1 MQHANGLPFFCNA
14 FFLLLPP
21 YLDLYTKYFADSFC
35 LSVFIGLCIRVSLNL
50 PLCLLWSIRF
60 VASSGN
66 DVMSLLAKE
75 YENNYSWNCALIFF
89 KKNNEASSF
98 SHKAKFSMFCSGLTI
113 LLCLDQPK

>member
-1 MQHANGLPFFCNA
+1 MRQSNRKGHFLRVNSFKASPFTFYMGKICSMPMDYHFSVMH
-14 FFLLLPP
+14 FFLLLLP

-35 LSVFIGLCIRVSLNL
+35 LSEFIGLCICVFLNL

-66 DVMSLLAKE
+66 DVMLLLVKE

-89 KKNNEASSF
+89 
-98 SHKAKFSMFCSGLTI
+98 
-113 LLCLDQPK
+113 